1 MHSPH
6 ARSFGKGEPGEKA
19 EGRDSLPAGS
29 EGATSGSDRRRFLR
43 LCGTA
48 LLTGAAGCTD
58 TGGDADGGDEGQ
70 ESDNETTA
78 RPALGVSDASV
89 SDTEIYLDETL
100 EITGTVEND
109 GDAEGTF
116 HAELRIDGT
125 IIETKEVTVGAGE
138 TESVTFSG
146 TFGEPGE
153 YEVGINDVRAGTV
166 VVERRPPEF
175 EIRDA
180 SIEKTTIAVGEEV
193 EVRATVANV
202 GGQEGTFTAELQVD
216 GLSVETQDVRIAAG
230 EETTVPFGYAFES
243 PGRYEVSV
251 NGVAVA
257 SVTVAPPAEFEV
269 TATAIE
275 RTTTRVGESVEVRA
289 TIANVGG
296 LEGTVTATLEANG
309 EPAATREVTIPSA
322 ETETVRFSASFDR
335 RGAYELS
342 VSGTGVDTLYVTEC
356 YVPVDERVT
365 VDSRSSSTYT
375 FDLKERVDVTIR
387 AETRDG
393 VAPTLTV
400 AGPSGTLVDGTT
412 DESID
417 GTVTTETAG
426 SHEIRFEN
434 DAFLP
439 WRSGT
444 WDVRIEICTW

>member
-1 MHSPH
+1 MHSSQV
-6 ARSFGKGEPGEKA
+6 RSVEEGESDEKT
-19 EGRDSLPAGS
+19 GRRDPLPAGS
-29 EGATSGSDRRRFLR
+29 GGSDRRRFLR
-43 LCGTA
+43 LCGTT
-48 LLTGAAGCTD
+48 LLAGAAGCTD
-58 TGGDADGGDEGQ
+58 TGGDADDNGSSNDQ
-70 ESDNETTA
+70 DSDNETA
-78 RPALGVSDASV
+78 SQPAIEVSDATV

-100 EITGTVEND
+100 EITGTIENE

-116 HAELRIDGT
+116 YAELRIDGT

-153 YEVGINDVRAGTV
+153 YEVGVNDARAGTV

-202 GGQEGTFTAELQVD
+202 GGREGTFTAELQVD
-216 GLSVETQDVRIAAG
+216 GLSVETQDVTIAAG
-230 EETTVPFGYAFES
+230 DETTVPFGYAFEN

-257 SVTVAPPAEFEV
+257 AVTVAPPAEFDV

-275 RTTTRVGESVEVRA
+275 RTTVRIGENVEVRA

-296 LEGTVTATLEANG
+296 LEGTVTATLEAGG
-309 EPAATREVTIPSA
+309 EPIATREVTIPSA
-322 ETETVRFSASFDR
+322 ETETVRFSVGFEE
-335 RGAYELS
+335 RGAYALS
-342 VSGTGVDTLYVTEC
+342 VNGTEVDTLYVTEC
-356 YVPVDERVT
+356 YVPVDERIT
-365 VDSRSSSTYT
+365 VDSRSSNTYT
-375 FDLKERVDVTIR
+375 FDLKKRVDVTIR

-412 DESID
+412 DDSID

-434 DAFLP
+434 DALLP

>member
-1 MHSPH
+1 MHSSQL
-6 ARSFGKGEPGEKA
+6 RSFEGGESGGTEECDP
-19 EGRDSLPAGS
+19 PPTGS
-29 EGATSGSDRRRFLR
+29 EGQGSDRRRFLR

-48 LLTGAAGCTD
+48 LLAGAAGCTD
-58 TGGDADGGDEGQ
+58 TGGDASGNGGSNGQ
-70 ESDNETTA
+70 ESENGTA
-78 RPALGVSDASV
+78 PQPALEVSDATV
-89 SDTEIYLDETL
+89 SGTEIYLDETL
-100 EITGTVEND
+100 EITGTVENR
-109 GDAEGTF
+109 GEAEGTF
-116 HAELRIDGT
+116 YAELRIDGT

-153 YEVGINDVRAGTV
+153 YEVSVNDVRAGTV
-166 VVERRPPEF
+166 VVELRPPEF

-180 SIEKTTIAVGEEV
+180 SIEKTTMAVGEEV

-216 GLSVETQDVRIAAG
+216 GLSVRTQDVTVDAG
-230 EETTVPFGYAFES
+230 AETTVPFGYAFES

-251 NGVAVA
+251 NDVAVDT
-257 SVTVAPPAEFEV
+257 VTVAPPAEFEV
-269 TATAIE
+269 TATAIK
-275 RTTTRVGESVEVRA
+275 RTTARIGETVEVQA

-296 LEGTVTATLEANG
+296 LEGTVTATLEEG
-309 EPAATREVTIPSA
+309 DEPIATREVTIPSA
-322 ETETVRFSASFDR
+322 ETETVRFSVSFDQ
-335 RGAYELS
+335 RGAYALS
-342 VSGTGVDTLYVTEC
+342 VNGVAVDTLYVTEC
-356 YVPVDERVT
+356 YAPVDERVT
-365 VDSRSSSTYT
+365 VDSRSSKSYS

-393 VAPTLTV
+393 VAPTLIV

-412 DESID
+412 DDAID

-434 DAFLP
+434 DAVLP

>member
-1 MHSPH
+1 MHSSQI
-6 ARSFGKGEPGEKA
+6 RSVEEGESGWEA
-19 EGRDSLPAGS
+19 GRRDPLPAGS
-29 EGATSGSDRRRFLR
+29 GGSDRRRFLR
-43 LCGTA
+43 LCGTT
-48 LLTGAAGCTD
+48 LLAGAAGCTD
-58 TGGDADGGDEGQ
+58 TGGDADGGGSSGQ
-70 ESDNETTA
+70 ESDNETA
-78 RPALGVSDASV
+78 PEPALGVSDATV
-89 SDTEIYLDETL
+89 SETEIYLDETL
-100 EITGTVEND
+100 EITGTIENE

-116 HAELRIDGT
+116 YAELRIDGT

-153 YEVGINDVRAGTV
+153 YEVGVNDVRAGTV

-193 EVRATVANV
+193 EVQATVANV
-202 GGQEGTFTAELQVD
+202 GGREGTFTAELQVD
-216 GLSVETQDVRIAAG
+216 GLSVETQDVTIAAG
-230 EETTVPFGYAFES
+230 NETAVPFGYAFES

-251 NGVAVA
+251 NDVAVDA
-257 SVTVAPPAEFEV
+257 VTVAPPAEFEV

-275 RTTTRVGESVEVRA
+275 RTTARIGENVEVRA

-296 LEGTVTATLEANG
+296 LEGTVTATLEEGG
-309 EPAATREVTIPSA
+309 EPIATREVTIPSA
-322 ETETVRFSASFDR
+322 ETETVRFSVGFEE
-335 RGAYELS
+335 RGAYALS
-342 VSGTGVDTLYVTEC
+342 VNGVDVDTLYVTEC

-365 VDSRSSSTYT
+365 VDSRSSKSYS

-400 AGPSGTLVDGTT
+400 VGPSSTLVDGTKN
-412 DESID
+412 DSID

-444 WDVRIEICTW
+444 WDIEIEICTW

>member
-1 MHSPH
+1 MHSSQI
-6 ARSFGKGEPGEKA
+6 RSVEEGESGGEA
-19 EGRDSLPAGS
+19 GRRDPLPAGS
-29 EGATSGSDRRRFLR
+29 GGSDRRRFLR
-43 LCGTA
+43 LCGTT
-48 LLTGAAGCTD
+48 LLAGAAGCTD
-58 TGGDADGGDEGQ
+58 TGGDADGGGSNGQ
-70 ESDNETTA
+70 ESDNETA
-78 RPALGVSDASV
+78 PEPALGVSDATV
-89 SDTEIYLDETL
+89 SETEIYLDETL
-100 EITGTVEND
+100 EITGTIENE

-116 HAELRIDGT
+116 YAELRIDGT

-153 YEVGINDVRAGTV
+153 YEVGVNDVRAGTV

-202 GGQEGTFTAELQVD
+202 GGREGTFTAELQVD
-216 GLSVETQDVRIAAG
+216 GLSVETQDVTIAAG
-230 EETTVPFGYAFES
+230 DETAVPFGYTFES

-251 NGVAVA
+251 NDVAVA
-257 SVTVAPPAEFEV
+257 TVTVAPPAEFEV

-275 RTTTRVGESVEVRA
+275 RTTARIGENVEVRA

-296 LEGTVTATLEANG
+296 LEGTVTATLEEGG
-309 EPAATREVTIPSA
+309 EPIATREVTIPSA
-322 ETETVRFSASFDR
+322 ETETVRFSVGFEE
-335 RGAYELS
+335 RGAYALS
-342 VSGTGVDTLYVTEC
+342 VSGVDVDTLYVTEC

-365 VDSRSSSTYT
+365 VDSRSSKSYS

-400 AGPSGTLVDGTT
+400 VGPSSTLVDGTKN
-412 DESID
+412 DSID

-444 WDVRIEICTW
+444 WDIEIEICTW